1 MEMIDTNNF
10 DKRLLKINIP
20 AYNGETQY
28 SKITYN
34 GMPVIIQTPNS
45 LTKQGIM
52 KQGKK
57 LICELMFNSI
67 ETEFLHW
74 IEELESGLHDILF
87 KKSTEWFEQSFELNE
102 IESLF
107 ISPVKIFKS
116 GKYYL
121 LKVNLKDTVKIFN
134 GNYGLTYMDITP
146 ENNIISI
153 LEFKGIKYT
162 TRDFQLD
169 IEIKQIMI
177 HIDPYETNCF
187 IKVKNMDERSHLGKK
202 IIESDDF
209 NIEEIINKPNIIDT
223 SLKEITFEE
232 LSIEDSNIKIPKE
245 VFDIYIEAKREAEE
259 ADKIAKMAHLKL
271 EEIKKKYNIDSDNIV
286 SE

>member
-1 MEMIDTNNF
+1 MEMIDIYTF
-10 DKRLLKINIP
+10 DKTLLKINIP
-20 AYNGETQY
+20 AYNGEIQY

-34 GMPVIIQTPNS
+34 GSPIIIQTPNS
-45 LTKQGIM
+45 LTKQGII

-57 LICELMFNSI
+57 LICELMFSSI

-74 IEELESGLHDILF
+74 IEELESGLHRVLF
-87 KKSTEWFEQSFELNE
+87 NKSSEWFEQSFELNE

-121 LKVNLKDTVKIFN
+121 LKAFLKDTIKIFN
-134 GNYGLTYMDITP
+134 ETYALTYMDIIP

-177 HIDPYETNCF
+177 HNDPYEKNCF
-187 IKVKNMDERSHLGKK
+187 TKPLERSLESHLGKK
-202 IIESDDF
+202 ILETESF
-209 NIEEIINKPNIIDT
+209 KIEEIINKPNVIDT

-232 LSIEDSNIKIPKE
+232 IESEIPKGYN
-245 VFDIYIEAKREAEE
+245 IYLEAKREAEE
-259 ADKIAKMAHLKL
+259 ADQVARMAHLKL
-271 EEIKKKYNIDSDNIV
+271 EEIRKKYNIDS
-286 SE
+286 E

>member
-1 MEMIDTNNF
+1 
-10 DKRLLKINIP
+10 
-20 AYNGETQY
+20 
-28 SKITYN
+28 
-34 GMPVIIQTPNS
+34 
-45 LTKQGIM
+45 
-52 KQGKK
+52 
-57 LICELMFNSI
+57 MFSSI

-74 IEELESGLHDILF
+74 IEELESGLHRVLF
-87 KKSTEWFEQSFELNE
+87 NKSSEWFEQSFELNE

-121 LKVNLKDTVKIFN
+121 LKAFLKDTIKIFN
-134 GNYGLTYMDITP
+134 ETYALTYMDIIP

-177 HIDPYETNCF
+177 HNDPYEKNCF
-187 IKVKNMDERSHLGKK
+187 TKPLERSLESHLGKK
-202 IIESDDF
+202 ILETESF
-209 NIEEIINKPNIIDT
+209 KIEEIINKPNVIDT

-232 LSIEDSNIKIPKE
+232 IESEIPKGYN
-245 VFDIYIEAKREAEE
+245 IYLEAKREAEE
-259 ADKIAKMAHLKL
+259 ADQVARMAHLKL
-271 EEIKKKYNIDSDNIV
+271 EEIRKKYNIDS
-286 SE
+286 E